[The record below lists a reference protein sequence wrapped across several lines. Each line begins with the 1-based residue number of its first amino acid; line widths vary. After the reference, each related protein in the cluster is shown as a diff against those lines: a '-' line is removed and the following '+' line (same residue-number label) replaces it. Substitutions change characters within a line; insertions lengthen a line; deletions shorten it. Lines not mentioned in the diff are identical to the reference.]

1 MKTLFKQN
9 APYIVLL
16 IFLVVLTVLKV
27 SGFYYGFFTAY
38 DEAYFLL
45 KLQEAYDMSCI
56 TGKSQWNLGV

>member
-16 IFLVVLTVLKV
+16 IFLVVLTVMKV

-38 DEAYFLL
+38 D
-45 KLQEAYDMSCI
+45 
-56 TGKSQWNLGV
+56 